1 MIQRP
6 GRLFKKLKVMA
17 SNQLYILPDDVQVLP
32 VEALPEQALAKFE
45 YEADDF
51 IITYTHARN
60 TSKIIDASSVS
71 LLQEFRKP
79 KSLPEG
85 VFTYALLNNL
95 DAQAILE
102 DCYTFLTR
110 LRSEGFLVSYD
121 ETFGKNRQFF
131 KPGDRFK
138 EYEIVSKLDGVADTE
153 IYKIKKNGR
162 LYALKLLKTSKKT
175 PQLLANFCNEIDIL
189 NTLDNTIN
197 PALTEHGEYETDH
210 YLIMEWVDG
219 ETCLQ
224 AAEKYHNLHD
234 QSNVLALLGI
244 SCRILNAYRH
254 LHSQGIIHSDVH
266 PANIIV
272 SESGEL
278 KIIDFGLSRMVSGEQ
293 TPARGGLGFF
303 FEPEY
308 AQSVLD
314 AQPAPPSTF
323 AGEQYALGAL
333 LYQIFTGKPYLNFSY
348 DRKIL
353 FTQIV
358 NEAPVPFR
366 NLDIIIDNN
375 IEKTIFKALAKRKED
390 RYESIEDFYSA
401 MMKVQDSFPD
411 RFAEDKKM
419 SVQVFRDSILNDYGF
434 AGDLLKTGLQMAP
447 KSSVNFGAAGIAY
460 LFLRKALVNSNPET
474 LALADL
480 WSDRAAGYIHDP
492 ENGFY
497 SKDMDLS
504 PSIVGLSSIYHT
516 PSGVDLV
523 QAMVSQ
529 ASGDYGSYYN
539 AVRNFLMNASRPCEN
554 LDLTLGK
561 SAALIGSSLIL
572 ENMPSYDR
580 FIKNDLLAFGKR
592 VMEEIWSI
600 VDSYAVIGEK
610 NPINYRG
617 IAHGWA
623 GILYATLK
631 WCKVSGQHLPA
642 NFFERVEQLTRL
654 GIEEN
659 GSIRWEISN
668 TEPVSWTGW
677 CHGSA
682 GYTFLWTSLLHFTSD
697 ERFLNLAK
705 KTASHFLNAATAG
718 MNGSLCCGRSGEC
731 YALLSVYNATK
742 DDFYLTEATRMAK
755 QMLPHIYSGQM
766 KNHSLYKGNI
776 GAAVLFEELNRPEFA
791 RMPLFE

>member
-1 MIQRP
+1 
-6 GRLFKKLKVMA
+6 MA
-17 SNQLYILPDDVQVLP
+17 PNQLYILPEDVQVLP
-32 VEALPEQALAKFE
+32 VKALPDQALAKFE

-60 TSKIIDASSVS
+60 TSKIIDASSAS

-85 VFTYALLNNL
+85 VLTYALLNNL
-95 DAQAILE
+95 DAQTILE
-102 DCYTFLTR
+102 GSYTFLTR
-110 LRSEGFLVSYD
+110 LRGEGFLVSYD
-121 ETFGKNRQFF
+121 DTFGKNRQSF
-131 KPGDRFK
+131 KAADRFK
-138 EYEIVSKLDGVADTE
+138 DYEIVSKLDGVADTE

-162 LYALKLLKTSKKT
+162 LYALKLLKTSKET
-175 PQLLANFCNEIDIL
+175 PQLLANFYNEIDIL
-189 NTLDNTIN
+189 NTLDDAIN
-197 PALTEHGEYETDH
+197 PSLTEHGEFETDH

-234 QSNVLALLGI
+234 QSNVLALLNI

-254 LHSQGIIHSDVH
+254 LHRQGIIHSDVH

-272 SESGEL
+272 SGSGEL
-278 KIIDFGLSRMVSGEQ
+278 KIIDFGLSRIVSKDQ
-293 TPARGGLGFF
+293 SPVRGGLGFF

-314 AQPAPPSTF
+314 SKPAPPSTF

-333 LYQIFTGKPYLNFSY
+333 LYQIFTGKQYLNFSY
-348 DRKIL
+348 DKKTL

-366 NLDIIIDNN
+366 SLDIIMDNN
-375 IEKTIFKALAKRKED
+375 IEKAIFKALSKRKED
-390 RYESIEDFYSA
+390 RYDHIEDFYLA
-401 MMKVQDSFPD
+401 MMKVQESFPD

-419 SVQVFRDSILNDYGF
+419 SVQVFRDSILKDYGF
-434 AGDLLKTGLQMAP
+434 TGDLLKTGLRMAP

-460 LFLRKALVNSNPET
+460 LFLRKALVNSSPET
-474 LALADL
+474 LALADV

-492 ENGFY
+492 ESGFY
-497 SKDMDLS
+497 SKEMDLT

-523 QAMVSQ
+523 QALVSQ

-539 AVRNFLMNASRPCEN
+539 AVRNFLNHASHSCEN

-561 SAALIGSSLIL
+561 SAGLIGSSLIL
-572 ENMPSYDR
+572 ENMPSYDK
-580 FIKNDLLAFGKR
+580 FVKNDLLAFGKS
-592 VMEEIWSI
+592 VKKEIWSI
-600 VDSYAVIGEK
+600 VDSYEAISKK

-631 WCKVSGQHLPA
+631 WCKVSGQNLPV
-642 NFFERVEQLTRL
+642 NFFERVEQLVNL

-659 GSIRWEISN
+659 GNVRWEISN

-682 GYTFLWTSLLHFTSD
+682 GYTFLWTSLFHFTSD
-697 ERFLNLAK
+697 ERYLELAK
-705 KTASHFLNAATAG
+705 RTAGHFLNAAPAG

-742 DDFYLTEATRMAK
+742 DDFYLTEAKRMAK

>member
-1 MIQRP
+1 
-6 GRLFKKLKVMA
+6 MA
-17 SNQLYILPDDVQVLP
+17 SIQLYILPEDVQVLP

-51 IITYTHARN
+51 IVTYKQARN
-60 TSKIIDASSVS
+60 TSKIIDASSAS

-85 VFTYALLNNL
+85 VLTYALMNNL
-95 DAQAILE
+95 DAQKILE
-102 DCYTFLTR
+102 GSYTFLAK
-110 LRSEGFLVSYD
+110 LRNEGFLVSYD
-121 ETFGKNRQFF
+121 DTFGAGNQFLNA
-131 KPGDRFK
+131 GDRFK
-138 EYEIVSKLDGVADTE
+138 DYEIVSKLDGVADTE
-153 IYKIKKNGR
+153 IYKIKRNGQY
-162 LYALKLLKTSKKT
+162 YALKLLKTSKKT
-175 PQLLANFCNEIDIL
+175 PQLLANFYNEIDIL
-189 NTLDNTIN
+189 NALDGAIN
-197 PALTEHGEYETDH
+197 PALAEHGEHETDH

-224 AAEKYHNLHD
+224 AAEKYLNLHD
-234 QSNVLALLGI
+234 QSNVIALLDI
-244 SCRILNAYRH
+244 CCRILHAYTH

-272 SESGEL
+272 AASGEL
-278 KIIDFGLSRMVSGEQ
+278 KIIDFGLSRKVANDQ
-293 TPARGGLGFF
+293 IPARGGLGFF

-308 AQSVLD
+308 AQAVLD
-314 AQPAPPSTF
+314 AKPAPPSTF

-333 LYQIFTGKPYLNFSY
+333 LYQIFTGKQYLNFSY
-348 DRKIL
+348 DKKTL
-353 FTQIV
+353 FTQIAS
-358 NEAPVPFR
+358 ETPVPFSS
-366 NLDIIIDNN
+366 LDIIINDNT
-375 IEKTIFKALAKRKED
+375 EKTIFKALSKRKED
-390 RYESIEDFYSA
+390 RYERIEDFYLA
-401 MMKVQDSFPD
+401 MMKVQESFPD

-419 SVQVFRDSILNDYGF
+419 SVQVFRDSILKDYGLT
-434 AGDLLKTGLQMAP
+434 GNLVKTGLQLAP

-460 LFLRKALVNSNPET
+460 MLLRKALVNSSAET

-480 WSDRAAGYIHDP
+480 WSDRAAGYKHDP

-497 SKDMDLS
+497 SKDMDLT

-523 QAMVSQ
+523 QALISQ
-529 ASGDYGSYYN
+529 AAGDYGSYYN
-539 AVRNFLMNASRPCEN
+539 AVRNFLVHASQPCEN

-580 FIKNDLLAFGKR
+580 FTKSDLLAFGKNT
-592 VMEEIWSI
+592 MEEIWSAI
-600 VDSYAVIGEK
+600 DAYAAIGEK

-631 WCKVSGQHLPA
+631 WCKTSGQHLPVR
-642 NFFERVEQLTRL
+642 FFERVEQLVSL
-654 GIEEN
+654 GIAED
-659 GSIRWEISN
+659 GHLRWEISN

-682 GYTFLWTSLLHFTSD
+682 GYTFLWTALFHFTSH
-697 ERFLNLAK
+697 EHYLNLAT
-705 KTASHFLNAATAG
+705 KTANHFLNAAQPG

-742 DDFYLTEATRMAK
+742 NDFYLTEAKRIAK

-766 KNHSLYKGNI
+766 RNHSLYKGNI
-776 GAAVLFEELNRPEFA
+776 GAAVLFEELERPEFA

>member
-1 MIQRP
+1 
-6 GRLFKKLKVMA
+6 MA
-17 SNQLYILPDDVQVLP
+17 SNQLYILPEDVQVVP
-32 VEALPEQALAKFE
+32 VQDLPEQALAKFE

-60 TSKIIDASSVS
+60 TSKVIDASSAS

-85 VFTYALLNNL
+85 VLTYALLHNL
-95 DAQAILE
+95 DAQTILE
-102 DCYTFLTR
+102 GSFTFLTR

-121 ETFGKNRQFF
+121 DAFGKNRQFF
-131 KPGDRFK
+131 KAGDQFK
-138 EYEIVSKLDGVADTE
+138 DYEIVSKLDGVADTE

-162 LYALKLLKTSKKT
+162 LYALKLLKTGKQT
-175 PQLLANFCNEIDIL
+175 PQLMANFDNEIEIL
-189 NTLDNTIN
+189 TALDDVVN
-197 PALTEHGEYETDH
+197 PSLIEHGEYETDH

-224 AAEKYHNLHD
+224 AAEQYHNLRD
-234 QSNVLALLGI
+234 QSNVLALLDM

-272 SESGEL
+272 SASGEV
-278 KIIDFGLSRMVSGEQ
+278 KIIDFGLSRMVSKNQ
-293 TPARGGLGFF
+293 SPVRGGLGFF

-314 AQPAPPSTF
+314 ARPAPPSTF

-333 LYQIFTGKPYLNFSY
+333 LYQIFTGKQYLNFSY

-353 FTQIV
+353 FTQIA

-366 NLDIIIDNN
+366 SLDIIMDDRV
-375 IEKTIFKALAKRKED
+375 EKTIFKALAKRKED
-390 RYESIEDFYSA
+390 RYTHIEDFYSA
-401 MMKVQDSFPD
+401 MMKVQESFPD
-411 RFAEDKKM
+411 RFAEDRKM
-419 SVQVFRDSILNDYGF
+419 SVQIFRDSILHDYGF
-434 AGDLLKTGLQMAP
+434 SGALLKTGLQMAP

-460 LFLRKALVNSNPET
+460 MLLRKALVNENAET
-474 LALADL
+474 LALADV
-480 WSDRAAGYIHDP
+480 WSDRAASYVHDP
-492 ENGFY
+492 ESGFY
-497 SKDMDLS
+497 SKEMDLS

-523 QAMVSQ
+523 QALVSQ
-529 ASGDYGSYYN
+529 VSGDYGSYYN
-539 AVRNFLMNASRPCEN
+539 ALRNFLMHASQPCDN

-572 ENMPSYDR
+572 EKMPSHDK
-580 FIKNDLLAFGKR
+580 FIKNDLLAFGKS
-592 VMEEIWSI
+592 VMEEIWSA
-600 VDSYAVIGEK
+600 VDSYEAIGLK

-631 WCKVSGQHLPA
+631 WCKRSGQNLPV
-642 NFFERVEQLTRL
+642 NFFERVEQLVRL

-659 GSIRWEISN
+659 GYIRWEISN

-682 GYTFLWTSLLHFTSD
+682 GYTFLWTSLFYATSD
-697 ERFLNLAK
+697 ERYLELAQ
-705 KTASHFLNAATAG
+705 KTAAHFLYVASPS
-718 MNGSLCCGRSGEC
+718 MNGSLCCGKSGEC
-731 YALLSVYNATK
+731 YALLGIYNATK
-742 DDFYLTEATRMAK
+742 DDFYLTEARRIAK

-766 KNHSLYKGNI
+766 RNHSLYKGNI
-776 GAAVLFEELNRPEFA
+776 GPAVLFEELNRPEFA

>member
-1 MIQRP
+1 
-6 GRLFKKLKVMA
+6 MA
-17 SNQLYILPDDVQVLP
+17 SNQLYILPEDVQVLP

-60 TSKIIDASSVS
+60 TSKIIDASSAS

-85 VFTYALLNNL
+85 VLTYALLNNL
-95 DAQAILE
+95 DAQKILE
-102 DCYTFLTR
+102 GSYTFLTR

-121 ETFGKNRQFF
+121 DTFGKERQFF
-131 KPGDRFK
+131 KAGDRFTD
-138 EYEIVSKLDGVADTE
+138 YEIVSKLEGVADTE
-153 IYKIKKNGR
+153 IYKIKKNGQ

-175 PQLLANFCNEIDIL
+175 PQLLANFHNEIDIL
-189 NTLDNTIN
+189 KALDDVIN
-197 PALTEHGEYETDH
+197 PSLTEHGEYETDH

-224 AAEKYHNLHD
+224 AAEQYQNLHD
-234 QSNVLALLGI
+234 QSNVLALLDI
-244 SCRILNAYRH
+244 SSRILNAYRH

-272 SESGEL
+272 SGSGEL
-278 KIIDFGLSRMVSGEQ
+278 KIIDFGLSRMVSKDQ
-293 TPARGGLGFF
+293 NPVRGGLGFF

-314 AQPAPPSTF
+314 SRPAPPSTF

-333 LYQIFTGKPYLNFSY
+333 LYQIFTGKQYLNFSY
-348 DRKIL
+348 DKKTL
-353 FTQIV
+353 FTQII
-358 NEAPVPFR
+358 NEAPVPFK
-366 NLDIIIDNN
+366 NLDIIINPD
-375 IEKTIFKALAKRKED
+375 IEKTIFKALAKQKED
-390 RYESIEDFYSA
+390 RFENIEDFYLA
-401 MMKVQDSFPD
+401 MMKVQESFPD

-419 SVQVFRDSILNDYGF
+419 SVQIFRDSILKDYGF
-434 AGDLLKTGLQMAP
+434 AGHFLKTGLQMAP

-460 LFLRKALVNSNPET
+460 MFLRRALVNSNPET
-474 LALADL
+474 LALADV
-480 WSDRAAGYIHDP
+480 WSDRAASYIHDP
-492 ENGFY
+492 ESGFY
-497 SKDMDLS
+497 SKDMDLT
-504 PSIVGLSSIYHT
+504 PSIIGLSSIYHT

-523 QAMVSQ
+523 QALVSQ

-539 AVRNFLMNASRPCEN
+539 AVRNFLMHASQPCEN

-561 SAALIGSSLIL
+561 SAALIGCSLIL
-572 ENMPSYDR
+572 ENMPSYDK
-580 FIKNDLLAFGKR
+580 FIKNDLLVFGKG

-600 VDSYAVIGEK
+600 VDSYAAIGEK

-631 WCKVSGQHLPA
+631 WCRISGQDLPF
-642 NFFERVEQLTRL
+642 NFFTRVEQLVHL

-659 GSIRWEISN
+659 GNVRWEISN

-682 GYTFLWTSLLHFTSD
+682 GYTFLWTSLFQFTSD
-697 ERFLNLAK
+697 AYYLELAK
-705 KTASHFLNAATAG
+705 KTAGHFLDAAPAG

-742 DDFYLTEATRMAK
+742 DSLYLNEAKRIAK

-766 KNHSLYKGNI
+766 RNHSLYKGNI
-776 GAAVLFEELNRPEFA
+776 GAAVLFEELDRPEFA

>member
-1 MIQRP
+1 
-6 GRLFKKLKVMA
+6 MA
-17 SNQLYILPDDVQVLP
+17 SNQLYILPEDVQVLP

-60 TSKIIDASSVS
+60 TSKIIDASSAS

-85 VFTYALLNNL
+85 VLTYALLNNL
-95 DAQAILE
+95 DAQKILE
-102 DCYTFLTR
+102 GSYTFLTR

-121 ETFGKNRQFF
+121 DTFGKERQFF
-131 KPGDRFK
+131 KAGDRFK
-138 EYEIVSKLDGVADTE
+138 DYEIVSKLEGVADTE
-153 IYKIKKNGR
+153 IYKIKKNGQ

-175 PQLLANFCNEIDIL
+175 PQLLENFHNEIDIL
-189 NTLDNTIN
+189 NTLDDIIN
-197 PALTEHGEYETDH
+197 PSLTEHGEYETDH

-224 AAEKYHNLHD
+224 AAEQYQNLHD
-234 QSNVLALLGI
+234 QSNVLALLDI
-244 SCRILNAYRH
+244 SSRILNAYRH

-272 SESGEL
+272 SGSGEL
-278 KIIDFGLSRMVSGEQ
+278 KIIDFGLSRMISKDQNPV
-293 TPARGGLGFF
+293 RGGLSFF

-314 AQPAPPSTF
+314 AKPAPPSTF

-333 LYQIFTGKPYLNFSY
+333 LYQIFTGKQYLNFSY
-348 DRKIL
+348 DKKTL

-358 NEAPVPFR
+358 NEGPVSFE
-366 NLDIIIDNN
+366 NLDIIINPD
-375 IEKTIFKALAKRKED
+375 IEKTIFKALAKQKED
-390 RYESIEDFYSA
+390 RFENIEDFYLA
-401 MMKVQDSFPD
+401 MMKVQESFPD
-411 RFAEDKKM
+411 RSAEDRKM
-419 SVQVFRDSILNDYGF
+419 SVQIFRDSILKDYGF
-434 AGDLLKTGLQMAP
+434 AGHLLKTGLQMAP

-460 LFLRKALVNSNPET
+460 MFLRRAMVHSNPET
-474 LALADL
+474 LAMADV
-480 WSDRAAGYIHDP
+480 WADRAASYIHDP
-492 ENGFY
+492 ESGFY
-497 SKDMDLS
+497 SKDMDLT

-523 QAMVSQ
+523 QVLVSQ
-529 ASGDYGSYYN
+529 ASGDYGSYFN
-539 AVRNFLMNASRPCEN
+539 AVRNFLMHASQLCEN

-572 ENMPSYDR
+572 ENMPSYDK
-580 FIKNDLLAFGKR
+580 FVKNDLLVFGKN

-600 VDSYAVIGEK
+600 VDSYAAIGEK

-631 WCKVSGQHLPA
+631 WCRISGQDLPF
-642 NFFERVEQLTRL
+642 NFFTRVEQLVHL
-654 GIEEN
+654 GMEEN
-659 GSIRWEISN
+659 GNMRWEISN

-682 GYTFLWTSLLHFTSD
+682 GYTFLWTSLFHFTSD
-697 ERFLNLAK
+697 AYYLELAK
-705 KTASHFLNAATAG
+705 KTAGHFLNADSAG

-742 DDFYLTEATRMAK
+742 DSFYLNEAKRIAK
-755 QMLPHIYSGQM
+755 QMLPHIHSGQM
-766 KNHSLYKGNI
+766 RNHSLYKGNI
-776 GAAVLFEELNRPEFA
+776 GAAVLFEELDRPEFA

>member
-1 MIQRP
+1 
-6 GRLFKKLKVMA
+6 MA
-17 SNQLYILPDDVQVLP
+17 SNQLYILPEEVQVLP
-32 VEALPEQALAKFE
+32 VKALPEQALAKFE

-60 TSKIIDASSVS
+60 TSKIIDASSAS
-71 LLQEFRKP
+71 LLQEFRQP

-85 VFTYALLNNL
+85 VFTYAMLNDL
-95 DAQAILE
+95 DAQMILE
-102 DCYTFLTR
+102 GSYTFLAR
-110 LRSEGFLVSYD
+110 LRSEGFLVSFDD
-121 ETFGKNRQFF
+121 EFGKNRQFF
-131 KPGDRFK
+131 KAGDRFK
-138 EYEIVSKLDGVADTE
+138 DYEIVSKLDGVADTE

-162 LYALKLLKTSKKT
+162 LFALKLLKTNKKT
-175 PQLLANFCNEIDIL
+175 PQLLANFYNEIEVL
-189 NTLDNTIN
+189 SALDDAIN
-197 PALTEHGEYETDH
+197 PSLIEHGEYEADH

-224 AAEKYHNLHD
+224 AAEKYHNLRD
-234 QSNVLALLGI
+234 QANVLALLDI

-254 LHSQGIIHSDVH
+254 LHHQGIIHSDVH
-266 PANIIV
+266 PANIIMAA
-272 SESGEL
+272 SGEL
-278 KIIDFGLSRMVSGEQ
+278 KIIDFGLSRMVSKGQ
-293 TPARGGLGFF
+293 NPVRGGLGFF

-314 AQPAPPSTF
+314 AKPAPPSTF
-323 AGEQYALGAL
+323 EGEQYALGAL
-333 LYQIFTGKPYLNFSY
+333 LYQIFTGKQYLNFSY
-348 DRKIL
+348 DKKTL

-358 NEAPVPFR
+358 GETPVPFG
-366 NLDIIIDNN
+366 NLDIIIDDR
-375 IEKTIFKALAKRKED
+375 IEKTIFKALAKQKED
-390 RYESIEDFYSA
+390 RYPHIEDFYSA
-401 MMKVQDSFPD
+401 MMKVQESFPD
-411 RFAEDKKM
+411 RFAEDQKM
-419 SVQVFRDSILNDYGF
+419 SVQVFRDSILKDYGF
-434 AGDLLKTGLQMAP
+434 TGALVKTGLRMAP

-460 LFLRKALVNSNPET
+460 MLLRKALVTSSTET
-474 LALADL
+474 LALADI
-480 WSDRAAGYIHDP
+480 WCDRAAGYIHDP
-492 ENGFY
+492 ESGFY

-523 QAMVSQ
+523 QALVSQ
-529 ASGDYGSYYN
+529 ASGDYGGYYN
-539 AVRNFLMNASRPCEN
+539 AVRNFLMHASQPCEN

-561 SAALIGSSLIL
+561 SATLIGSSLIL
-572 ENMPSYDR
+572 EYMPSHDK
-580 FIKNDLLAFGKR
+580 FIKNDLLALGKG
-592 VMEEIWSI
+592 VMSEIWSI
-600 VDSYAVIGEK
+600 VDAYAAIGER

-631 WCKVSGQHLPA
+631 WCKASGQTLPGC
-642 NFFERVEQLTRL
+642 FFERVAQLIEL

-659 GSIRWEISN
+659 GYIRWEISN

-677 CHGSA
+677 CHGSV
-682 GYTFLWTSLLHFTSD
+682 GYTFLWTSLFHFTSD
-697 ERFLNLAK
+697 ERYLELAK
-705 KTASHFLNAATAG
+705 KTAGHFLYAASPA

-742 DDFYLTEATRMAK
+742 EDFYLTEAKRLAK

-776 GAAVLFEELNRPEFA
+776 GAAVLFEELDRPEFA

>member
-1 MIQRP
+1 
-6 GRLFKKLKVMA
+6 MA
-17 SNQLYILPDDVQVLP
+17 SNQLYILPEDVQVLP

-45 YEADDF
+45 YDADDF

-60 TSKIIDASSVS
+60 TSKIIDASSAS
-71 LLQEFRKP
+71 LLQGFRKP

-85 VFTYALLNNL
+85 VLTYALLNNL
-95 DAQAILE
+95 DAQKILE
-102 DCYTFLTR
+102 SSYTVLAR

-121 ETFGKNRQFF
+121 DTFGKSRPNF
-131 KPGDRFK
+131 KAGDRFK
-138 EYEIVSKLDGVADTE
+138 DYEIVSKLDGVADTE

-162 LYALKLLKTSKKT
+162 FYALKLLKTSKKT
-175 PQLLANFCNEIDIL
+175 PQLLANFQNEIDIL
-189 NTLDNTIN
+189 NTLDDAIN
-197 PALTEHGEYETDH
+197 PSLTEHGEYGTDH

-224 AAEKYHNLHD
+224 ASEQYRNVLD
-234 QSNVLALLGI
+234 QSNLLALLHI

-272 SESGEL
+272 SESGDL
-278 KIIDFGLSRMVSGEQ
+278 KIIDFGLSRIVSK
-293 TPARGGLGFF
+293 TDNPMRGGLGFF

-308 AQSVLD
+308 AQAVLD
-314 AQPAPPSTF
+314 SKPAPPSTF

-333 LYQIFTGKPYLNFSY
+333 LYQLFTGKQYLNFSY
-348 DRKIL
+348 DKKTL

-358 NEAPVPFR
+358 NDTPTPFR
-366 NLDIIIDNN
+366 SLDIVIHDD
-375 IEKTIFKALAKRKED
+375 IEKTLFKALAKQKED
-390 RYESIEDFYSA
+390 RYNNIEDFYSA
-401 MMKVQDSFPD
+401 MMKVQESFPD

-434 AGDLLKTGLQMAP
+434 TGDLLQTGLQMAP

-460 LFLRKALVNSNPET
+460 LFLRKALITANPET
-474 LALADL
+474 LALADV
-480 WSDRAAGYIHDP
+480 WSDRAASYIHDP
-492 ENGFY
+492 ESGFY
-497 SKDMDLS
+497 SKDMDIS

-523 QAMVSQ
+523 QALVSQ
-529 ASGDYGSYYN
+529 ASGDYGGYYR
-539 AVRNFLMNASRPCEN
+539 AVRNFLLHASQPCEN

-572 ENMPSYDR
+572 ENMPDYDKFVR
-580 FIKNDLLAFGKR
+580 NDLLAFGKS
-592 VMEEIWSI
+592 VMEEIWSR
-600 VDSYAVIGEK
+600 VDSYAAIGAK

-631 WCKVSGQHLPA
+631 WCKVSNQNLPDH
-642 NFFERVEQLTRL
+642 FFERVEQLVHL

-659 GSIRWEISN
+659 ESIRWEISN

-682 GYTFLWTSLLHFTSD
+682 GYTFLWTSLFQFTSD
-697 ERFLNLAK
+697 EHYLELAR
-705 KTASHFLNAATAG
+705 KTAAHFLNAASAS
-718 MNGSLCCGRSGEC
+718 MNGSLCCGKSGEC

-742 DDFYLTEATRMAK
+742 EDFYLSEAKRIAK
-755 QMLPHIYSGQM
+755 QMLPHIYSNQM
-766 KNHSLYKGNI
+766 RNHSLYKGNI
-776 GAAVLFEELNRPEFA
+776 GAAVLFEDLNRPEFA

>member
-1 MIQRP
+1 
-6 GRLFKKLKVMA
+6 MA
-17 SNQLYILPDDVQVLP
+17 SNQLYILPEDVQVLP
-32 VEALPEQALAKFE
+32 VKELPEQALAKFE

-60 TSKIIDASSVS
+60 TSKIVDASSAS

-85 VFTYALLNNL
+85 VLTYALLNNL
-95 DAQAILE
+95 DAQQILE
-102 DCYTFLTR
+102 GSYTFLAR
-110 LRSEGFLVSYD
+110 LRNEGFLVSYD
-121 ETFGKNRQFF
+121 DTFGKNKQSLKDGDKF
-131 KPGDRFK
+131 KDF
-138 EYEIVSKLDGVADTE
+138 EIVSKLEGVADTE

-162 LYALKLLKTSKKT
+162 LYALKLLKTSKQT
-175 PQLLANFCNEIDIL
+175 PQLLANFYNEIDIL
-189 NTLDNTIN
+189 NALDDAVN
-197 PALTEHGEYETDH
+197 PSLTEHGENGTDH

-224 AAEKYHNLHD
+224 AAEKYHNLQDH
-234 QSNVLALLGI
+234 SNVLSLLNI
-244 SCRILNAYRH
+244 SCRVLNAYTH

-278 KIIDFGLSRMVSGEQ
+278 KIIDFGLSRMVSKDQ
-293 TPARGGLGFF
+293 IPMRGGLGFF

-314 AQPAPPSTF
+314 SKPTPPSTF
-323 AGEQYALGAL
+323 EGEQYALGAL
-333 LYQIFTGKPYLNFSY
+333 FYQIFTGKQYLNFSY
-348 DRKIL
+348 DKKTL

-358 NEAPVPFR
+358 SETPVPFR
-366 NLDIIIDNN
+366 NLDIVTDNN

-390 RYESIEDFYSA
+390 RYENIEDFYLA
-401 MMKVQDSFPD
+401 MMKVQESFPD

-419 SVQVFRDSILNDYGF
+419 SVQVFRDSILKDYGF
-434 AGDLLKTGLQMAP
+434 AGDLLKTGLQLAP

-460 LFLRKALVNSNPET
+460 LFLRKALVNSSAET
-474 LALADL
+474 LALADV
-480 WSDRAAGYIHDP
+480 WSDRAASYIHDP

-497 SKDMDLS
+497 SKDMDLT

-523 QAMVSQ
+523 QALVSQ

-539 AVRNFLMNASRPCEN
+539 AVRNFLMHASHPCEN

-561 SAALIGSSLIL
+561 SAALIGGSLIL
-572 ENMPSYDR
+572 ESMPSYDK
-580 FIKNDLLAFGKR
+580 FVKNDLLAFGKG
-592 VMEEIWSI
+592 VMEEIWSM
-600 VDSYAVIGEK
+600 VDTYAAISEK

-631 WCKVSGQHLPA
+631 WCKVSGQNLPV
-642 NFFERVEQLTRL
+642 NFFERVEQLIKL
-654 GIEEN
+654 GIEED
-659 GSIRWEISN
+659 GILRWEISN
-668 TEPVSWTGW
+668 TEPASWTGW

-682 GYTFLWTSLLHFTSD
+682 GYTFLWTSLFHFTSD
-697 ERFLNLAK
+697 EHYLDLAK
-705 KTASHFLNAATAG
+705 KSVGHFLNAATAG

-742 DDFYLTEATRMAK
+742 DDFYLTAAKRIAK